1 MGNKISRI
9 WVVLNDGID
18 RQHCTKRAVR
28 RTQCVGALA
37 DFVVTLKPNKGV
49 RSYFSFIVQNRI
61 HAKHCDLVRRAE
73 YTDYQK
79 NGGKHWHQ
87 YLLSCAEAPFAP
99 PLIDQHSRPKKQ
111 DQLRRK
117 ETPPSKVIGGDRR
130 RADKTP
136 DQKADCDQQ
145 PSGFFVAA
153 YREYAPPYLS
163 NSLHAHHEEESKF
176 QKIAH
181 GQEYQ

>member
-9 WVVLNDGID
+9 WVVLNYGID
-18 RQHCTKRAVR
+18 RQHCTKRAVHG
-28 RTQCVGALA
+28 TQCVGALA
-37 DFVVTLKPNKGV
+37 KFVVTFKPNKGV
-49 RSYFSFIVQNRI
+49 RSYFSFILQNRV
-61 HAKHCDLVRRAE
+61 HAKHCDLVGRAE
-73 YTDYQK
+73 YANDQK
-79 NGGKHWHQ
+79 SGGKHWRH
-87 YLLSCAEAPFAP
+87 LLSCAEAPFAP
-99 PLIDQHSRPKKQ
+99 PLIDQHSRPKEQ

-117 ETPPSKVIGGDRR
+117 ETPPSKVIGGDRC

-136 DQKADCDQQ
+136 NQKTACDQQ

-153 YREYAPPYLS
+153 HWDYAPPHLS
-163 NSLHAHHEEESKF
+163 HSLHAHHEEESKF